1 MHSETQP
8 FNIYNWRKLQVCSV
22 LSSAHTHECKWI
34 WMEFVRSLV
43 PLLNSLAANK
53 SNRSCPILLW
63 LWGLVICILWRF
75 VGKSAHVHAQI
86 GSCWFRSCIFHSIF
100 SSFLSLSASLVT
112 FAASKALWIFLWT
125 DSHGGLSSLQ
135 HDELLL
141 LHSLLCRCHHAG
153 ANAFL
158 SSRLVDC
165 ASRRLDSSHIHGR
178 LNGALHFHMPS
189 CAHPQPFEY
198 FKRSSCGQQSR
209 YGPMKPKLAVCGL
222 LCSSLPLLKSVHFFS
237 VEKKLIRSKFD
248 YLYVL
253 FESNYACKWYGFL
266 CAVTE
271 LP

>member
-1 MHSETQP
+1 M
-8 FNIYNWRKLQVCSV
+8 
-22 LSSAHTHECKWI
+22 
-34 WMEFVRSLV
+34 
-43 PLLNSLAANK
+43 
-53 SNRSCPILLW
+53 
-63 LWGLVICILWRF
+63 
-75 VGKSAHVHAQI
+75 
-86 GSCWFRSCIFHSIF
+86 
-100 SSFLSLSASLVT
+100 
-112 FAASKALWIFLWT
+112 
-125 DSHGGLSSLQ
+125 Q

-209 YGPMKPKLAVCGL
+209 YGPIKPKLVECGL

-248 YLYVL
+248 YLYLRFVRKQLCMQMIRL
-253 FESNYACKWYGFL
+253 FVC
-266 CAVTE
+266 CH
-271 LP
+271 